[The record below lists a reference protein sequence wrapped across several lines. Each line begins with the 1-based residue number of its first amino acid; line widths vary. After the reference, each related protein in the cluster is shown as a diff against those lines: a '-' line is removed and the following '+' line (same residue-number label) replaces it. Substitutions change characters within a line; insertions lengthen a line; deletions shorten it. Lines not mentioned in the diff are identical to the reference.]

1 MIQVNTFSHL
11 FSIFF
16 TFLAKSMHP
25 ACILLENLRLPYVR
39 FTSDDTDPAQ
49 YLILNLSNAH
59 DIILANLRNA
69 ALRVVGGIPAPIES

>member
-1 MIQVNTFSHL
+1 
-11 FSIFF
+11 
-16 TFLAKSMHP
+16 MHP